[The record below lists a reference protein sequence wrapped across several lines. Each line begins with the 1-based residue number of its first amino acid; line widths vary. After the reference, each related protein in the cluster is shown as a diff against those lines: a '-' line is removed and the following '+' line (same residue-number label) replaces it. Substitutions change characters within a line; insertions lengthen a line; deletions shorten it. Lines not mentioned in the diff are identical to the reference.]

1 MKKYLLLLLTFIF
14 CHYAYTQTGNIIG
27 SVKTS
32 DGKPAAYVNIGLKGT
47 TKGAST
53 NNEGYYEIKNVKEG
67 TYTLIA
73 SFVGLK
79 TQELQITVTA
89 GQTTSV
95 SQVVLEE
102 NYERLREVIV
112 YGAQSNSYTTDI
124 PSKTLRINTPLV
136 EIPQNIQVIPQEVI
150 EDQQSIDML
159 ETVSR
164 NVSGVQMIEHW
175 GNFARINMR
184 GFKIPA
190 FRNGMNVE
198 MPWGPLTE
206 DMAIVERIEFVKGPA
221 GFMLSSGEPGG
232 LYNVVT
238 KKPSR
243 YQQKEVTLMMGSFNT
258 LRSTVDVGGAF
269 EEDGKLLYRLNL
281 MGSTKG
287 SHRGYEFNHRYTVA
301 PSLRYEVSD
310 KTSVSAEYIYQ
321 YSKMSVV
328 GAAYVFSPTGFGDLP
343 RDFTLA
349 EPNIDPTD
357 INEHNIFV
365 TLNHQLSSQWA
376 VTAQLGYL
384 NYNQVGSSLWP
395 ESVEPN
401 GDIIRGI
408 GVWDALNESKLG
420 QVFVNGEV
428 KTGSIAH
435 EILAGVDIGHKDY
448 FADWFQGGPLAGSV
462 PFNVYNPQHGV
473 PSDSI
478 PVFDRSRSIR
488 KRAYGSYPAI
498 SGQRYSSLYAQDELS
513 LFDNKVRLS
522 LALRYT
528 AYSGWTYGQS
538 TDDDVLT
545 PRVGLSISVAKNTS
559 VYGLYDQSFIPQAGA
574 SFDGEAFEPVKAKNL
589 EAGIKRSWFDGRW
602 NSTLAVY
609 QITKDNV
616 LTGDPENPNFSIQ
629 LGQVQSKGF
638 EFDVQGEVVKGLQ
651 VVLNYAN
658 TNVEVTEDTNEALIG
673 TRVAGHSRH
682 ITNGWLHYRLPD
694 NIFNGLGVSL
704 GYQYQVDRSS
714 WNWGADNESVLPD
727 YFRLDGA
734 VSWQND
740 DFNIAINVNNLLNE
754 YLYSGS
760 AYATY
765 YYWQTE
771 PGTNFRVNLAY
782 KF

>member
-1 MKKYLLLLLTFIF
+1 MKRYLLLLLAFVF
-14 CHYAYTQTGNIIG
+14 CQHAYAQTGNLIG

-47 TKGAST
+47 NKGAST
-53 NNEGYYEIKNVKEG
+53 NSEGYYEIKNLKEG
-67 TYTLIA
+67 SYTLIA

-79 TQELQITVTA
+79 TQALQVTVTA
-89 GQTTSV
+89 DQTTSV
-95 SQVVLEE
+95 SQIVLEE
-102 NYERLREVIV
+102 NYEKLQEVIV
-112 YGAQSNSYTTDI
+112 YGSQDNSYTTDI
-124 PSKTLRINTPLV
+124 PSKTLRINSPLV

-159 ETVSR
+159 ESVSR

-175 GNFARINMR
+175 GNFARVNMR
-184 GFKIPA
+184 GFKVPA

-243 YQQKEVTLMMGSFNT
+243 YQQDEVTLMMGSFNT
-258 LRSTVDVGGAF
+258 LRSTVDFGGPF
-269 EEDGKLLYRLNL
+269 KEDGKLLYRLNL

-287 SHRGYEFNHRYTVA
+287 SHRDYEFNNRFTAA
-301 PSLRYEVSD
+301 PSVRYEISEN
-310 KTSVSAEYIYQ
+310 TSVTTEYIYQ

-365 TLNHQLSSQWA
+365 TLNHQLNSQWT

-384 NYNQVGSSLWP
+384 NYKQIGSSLWP
-395 ESVEPN
+395 ESVEADGN
-401 GDIIRGI
+401 IIRGI

-420 QVFVNGEV
+420 QVFVNGEA
-428 KTGSIAH
+428 KTGSIGH
-435 EILAGVDIGHKDY
+435 SILAGVDIGHKDY
-448 FADWFQGGPLAGSV
+448 FADWFQGGPLAGNI
-462 PFNVYNPQHGV
+462 PFNIYDPQHGV

-488 KRAYGSYPAI
+488 KRAYASYPAI
-498 SGQRYSSLYAQDELS
+498 TGQRYSSLYAQDELS
-513 LFDNKVRLS
+513 LFDNKARLTF
-522 LALRYT
+522 ALRYT
-528 AYSGWTYGQS
+528 SFSGWSYGQS
-538 TDDDVLT
+538 TDDKVLT
-545 PRVGLSISVAKNTS
+545 PRAGLSVSVARNTS

-574 SFDGEAFEPVKAKNL
+574 SSDGKPFEPVRAKNF
-589 EAGIKRSWFDGRW
+589 EAGVKRSWADGRW

-616 LTGDPENPNFSIQ
+616 LTSDPGNPNFSIQ
-629 LGQVQSKGF
+629 LGQVQAKGF

-658 TNVEVTEDTNEALIG
+658 TNVEITKDTNEELIG

-682 ITNGWLHYRLPD
+682 MTNGWLHYRLPD
-694 NIFNGLGVSL
+694 NIFQGLGISL

-714 WNWGADNESVLPD
+714 WNWGADNKSILPD

-734 VSWQND
+734 ISWHND
-740 DFNIAINVNNLLNE
+740 DFNVALNVNNLLNE

-782 KF
+782 KL